1 MSNLKFNY
9 DSTIQSH
16 YDRKLEL
23 MLQKHSRVIQQRLDL
38 HYPSDN
44 SIITNLTRKLNSQKD
59 IKSAINNF
67 FRYIYQ

>member
-1 MSNLKFNY
+1 MSILKFNY

-44 SIITNLTRKLNSQKD
+44 SIIPEKNIFTNSL
-59 IKSAINNF
+59 II
-67 FRYIYQ
+67 